1 MREECELEVGKRV
14 NADNMIESMLKNEE
28 GWMAIES
35 VLVTVMKMK
44 CEYERERERREEV
57 SE

>member
-1 MREECELEVGKRV
+1 MEVGKRV
-14 NADNMIESMLKNEE
+14 NAGNMIESMLKNEE